1 MSTEVGRN
9 IDPALGVL
17 RGEGAAIQVEAPEH
31 AYPTSREIARRVP
44 AERRGEDRTY
54 YDEPVL
60 KEPVWIWS
68 IPVYFFVGGAAGGAS
83 ALAAAAQAFDPRG
96 LRRLIRAAHVVSLI
110 GEVMSAGL
118 LIHDLGRPTRF
129 LNMLRVFR
137 PSSPMSVGSWIL
149 TASGG
154 ASTAAVLF
162 GERRL
167 GRFAGYV
174 AGVLGLPLAGYTAV
188 LIACT
193 AVPVWQGGRRAL
205 PPLFLASSAASAGAL
220 LSLLP
225 VGKRGK
231 RVARRFEVFGN
242 VAELLMGVW
251 FTQEVGRSPRAA
263 RPLQRGL
270 SGTLWGA
277 SRALTAAS
285 LSASAAGR
293 RAVSSALSLAGAMGL
308 RAAVFMAGKA
318 SARDPRA
325 TFRQQREGVE

>member
-1 MSTEVGRN
+1 MSADVGRN
-9 IDPALGVL
+9 IDPALGAL
-17 RGEGAAIQVEAPEH
+17 RGEGATIQVESPEH

-44 AERRGEDRTY
+44 SERRGEDRTY

-68 IPVYFFVGGAAGGAS
+68 VPAYFLVGGTAGAAS
-83 ALAAAAQAFDPRG
+83 ALAATAQALDPRG
-96 LRRLIRAAHVVSLI
+96 LRRLIRAAHVVSLA
-110 GEVMSAGL
+110 GELMSAGL
-118 LIHDLGRPTRF
+118 LIHDLGRPARF

-154 ASTAAVLF
+154 ASAAAVLF

-167 GRFAGYV
+167 GRIAGY
-174 AGVLGLPLAGYTAV
+174 ASGILGLPLAGYTGV

-225 VGKRGK
+225 VGRRGR
-231 RVARRFEVFGN
+231 RVAQRFQAFGD
-242 VAELLMGVW
+242 VATLAMSVA
-251 FTQEVGRSPRAA
+251 FAKEVGRTPRAV
-263 RPLQRGL
+263 RPLGRGV
-270 SGTLWGA
+270 SGTLWGV
-277 SRALTAAS
+277 SRGLTAAS
-285 LSASAAGR
+285 LLSSVVGSRVA
-293 RAVSSALSLAGAMGL
+293 SSALALAGAAGL
-308 RAAVFMAGKA
+308 RAAVFLAGKA

-325 TFRQQREGVE
+325 TFRQQRPR